1 MKREKNS
8 FDLTMLNKQARRLI
22 HGTHFL
28 FYRIYKA
35 RYFPICSFMDVELG
49 SNPSFVW
56 CSLLQAR
63 KLLQKGLAWKIGDS
77 KTIGIDSHK
86 WLPNPPNFKP
96 GADRILKVSALFN
109 PDIRQ
114 WDRSLIHALFHNFTR
129 DDILRIKLGHSR
141 SRDKLMWMET
151 KSRTFSVKT
160 AYQVALRLHRF
171 VTGKNSLVS
180 QDKQLW
186 NKIWALNTPS
196 KVRNFMW
203 RACSDV
209 FPTRVNLLRRKV
221 HINPLC
227 TLCGQH
233 DETTSH
239 ILWECPFA
247 HNTWALVW
255 GNIQKSNSEAP
266 CFYPLARQML
276 DRLPKKEL
284 ETWAMTA

>member
-1 MKREKNS
+1 MERIFCS
-8 FDLTMLNKQARRLI
+8 IAFIRLAISPFALLWMLNWVA
-22 HGTHFL
+22 THL
-28 FYRIYKA
+28 
-35 RYFPICSFMDVELG
+35 
-49 SNPSFVW
+49 FVW
-56 CSLLQAR
+56 CSLNQAR

-77 KTIGIDSHK
+77 ETIGIDSHK
-86 WLPNPPNFKP
+86 WLPNPPSFKP

-109 PDIRQ
+109 PDI
-114 WDRSLIHALFHNFTR
+114 
-129 DDILRIKLGHSR
+129 RIKLGHSR

-196 KVRNFMW
+196 KVRNFIW

-227 TLCGQH
+227 SLCGQH